1 MNQDKMI
8 SAFNKNDI
16 NSIFKNKPKPISY
29 VKGDITY
36 ISEISEDSLI
46 VTSRGIGNG
55 TSTKNE
61 INVARSSSKTGSKKG
76 INKDMMNL
84 EKQVKIG
91 IYH

>member
-1 MNQDKMI
+1 MNQEKII

-46 VTSRGIGNG
+46 ITSRAMGNG

-61 INVARSSSKTGSKKG
+61 INVVRSLSKNGSKRE
-76 INKDMMNL
+76 ISDDIIIL

>member
-1 MNQDKMI
+1 MI

-46 VTSRGIGNG
+46 VTSRGVGNG
-55 TSTKNE
+55 TSIKNE
-61 INVARSSSKTGSKKG
+61 INVARSSNKTGSKKG
-76 INKDMMNL
+76 IKEDITML

-91 IYH
+91 ICH